1 MLVPMIPRFPRFF
14 RSLIT
19 LLSVVLLSSACA
31 TGIQYTSNEHRKF
44 AVTSEDLEN
53 YGIAFITP
61 SSITGREQD
70 RQSLALT
77 FAEVLR
83 ETRPEIPVVTLPETL
98 GAVNR
103 AGLLPEYKTM
113 FEDYA
118 DTGIFDH
125 ETLKKIAA
133 ATGVRYLAELKLAGF
148 TQDSTGRFGV
158 MGLRLL
164 ETKRA
169 NLRVFFQLW
178 DSQTGTIVWE
188 GYEEMDFAYDTY
200 SERSVTFHDIATAMA
215 RQMFAKL
222 PNHHPARPAPEPDA
236 RPPSDDFLD

>member
-1 MLVPMIPRFPRFF
+1 MYPGPFRHLLIPF
-14 RSLIT
+14 
-19 LLSVVLLSSACA
+19 VLLVTAC
-31 TGIQYTSNEHRKF
+31 TSGIQYTSNEHRKF
-44 AVTSEDLEN
+44 VVTGEDLEK

-77 FAEVLR
+77 FGEVLR
-83 ETRPEIPVVTLPETL
+83 EIRPGIPVVTLPETL

-103 AGLLPEYKTM
+103 AGLLPEYKRM
-113 FEDYA
+113 FGDYA

-125 ETLKKIAA
+125 DTLKKIAA
-133 ATGVRYLAELKLAGF
+133 VTGTRYLAELKLAGF
-148 TQDSTGRFGV
+148 AQDSTGRLGL

-178 DSQTGTIVWE
+178 DSQAGTIVWE
-188 GYEEMDFAYDTY
+188 GYEEMDYAYDTY

-222 PNHHPARPAPEPDA
+222 PDPRAPPPAPNPAPQPQPDE
-236 RPPSDDFLD
+236 

>member
-1 MLVPMIPRFPRFF
+1 MLLPMLQIMSPPFF
-14 RSLIT
+14 RSL
-19 LLSVVLLSSACA
+19 LLPVILMMTACA

-44 AVTSEDLEN
+44 NVASEDLEK

-83 ETRPEIPVVTLPETL
+83 ESRPEIRVVTLPETL

-103 AGLLPEYKTM
+103 AGLLSEYKTM
-113 FEDYA
+113 FEDYE

-125 ETLKKIAA
+125 ATLKKIADV
-133 ATGVRYLAELKLAGF
+133 TGVRYLAELKLAGF
-148 TQDSTGRFGV
+148 EQDSTGRFGF

-178 DSQTGTIVWE
+178 DSRTGTIVWE

-222 PNHHPARPAPEPDA
+222 PNHHPPAPAPQPA
-236 RPPSDDFLD
+236 PQSQSDDFLD